1 MVYNIDGTVNRGGT
15 IKEEVTMVL
24 KYQEHQERAV
34 FEVCDLGKTN
44 LIIGCLWLWKHN
56 PEIDWKTGK
65 VQMTRCP
72 KECNV
77 YGRKMKKEKRK
88 KKEKECP
95 RKYSVMMEEVED
107 EEMPNGEVPIMIEK
121 EEQKQTFRAVHGG
134 QSWDKNIVK
143 VEKPVEEWVP
153 KVYHEHLSVF
163 QKKESERMPVRKPWD
178 HAIEMKPGFVPKKSK
193 VYPLSPME
201 QEEVD
206 AFLKEQL
213 RKGYI

>member
-1 MVYNIDGTVNRGGT
+1 
-15 IKEEVTMVL
+15 
-24 KYQEHQERAV
+24 
-34 FEVCDLGKTN
+34 
-44 LIIGCLWLWKHN
+44 
-56 PEIDWKTGK
+56 
-65 VQMTRCP
+65 MTHCP

-88 KKEKECP
+88 KKEKEHP

-121 EEQKQTFRAVHGG
+121 EEQKQTFRAVCGG

-163 QKKESERMPVRKPWD
+163 QKKESE
-178 HAIEMKPGFVPKKSK
+178 
-193 VYPLSPME
+193 
-201 QEEVD
+201 
-206 AFLKEQL
+206 
-213 RKGYI
+213 